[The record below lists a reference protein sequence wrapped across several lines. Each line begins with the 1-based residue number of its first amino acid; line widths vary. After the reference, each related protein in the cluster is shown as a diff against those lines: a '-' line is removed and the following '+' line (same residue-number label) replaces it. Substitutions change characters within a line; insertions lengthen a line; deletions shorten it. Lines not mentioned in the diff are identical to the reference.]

1 MVRLYRL
8 QVTTILYRV
17 VQWGWGLVRRTP
29 LSQVLALLWLLHIQL
44 LLGLDSVAV
53 ASNPMVE
60 SLPARYYIIQSL
72 PPLIILGFGQIRSF
86 VIRFESHLLPII
98 LGAMTILPLALTPL
112 IIDQPRS
119 GPLTASTALMGFRM
133 MPLELLAFIVI
144 ALHYGWS
151 QMVSLCVGTSASLIM
166 LNWLTWT
173 QMTPGSIALSQ
184 IGFLINGRCI
194 TVIVTRLR
202 NRTEELTQANQ
213 QLRHYAST
221 LEQLTISRERNRMA
235 RELHDTLAHTLAD
248 LTVQMETAKAYVR
261 INPETTSEILTTALV
276 SARSGLHDTRRSL
289 KSLRASPLV
298 ELGLTAAL
306 GDLAQT
312 VAASADLRLTLRID
326 SVLPPLPPDTEQ
338 AIYRIA
344 QEALAN
350 VNYHASASHL
360 TVTLTVEHA
369 LLHLL
374 IQDDGRGFD
383 LNTPVAAGHYGL
395 DGMAEWAQIT
405 GGRLTI
411 TSMPNQGTLVHA
423 EIGAY

>member
-8 QVTTILYRV
+8 HVTAILYRM

-29 LSQVLALLWLLHIQL
+29 LSQVLALLWLLHIQM

-60 SLPARYYIIQSL
+60 SLPARYYIIQSV

-119 GPLTASTALMGFRM
+119 GPLTASTTLMGFRM

-144 ALHYGWS
+144 ALHYGWA

-312 VAASADLRLTLRID
+312 VAASADLRLTLSID

-350 VNYHASASHL
+350 VNYHANAIHL

-405 GGRLTI
+405 GGRLII